1 MERTLMIIKPDG
13 VANGH
18 MGEII
23 TFLEKND
30 LRVLGLKMVRLQ
42 HRVAGEFY
50 AIHRGKGFYDDLLSY
65 MTSGAVVVIAVQGE
79 NAVSR
84 MRTIIGATNP
94 AEAEA
99 GTIRRLFAKSI
110 EANAVHGS
118 DSPENGRREVSF
130 FFSEQELLELGRE

>member
-1 MERTLMIIKPDG
+1 M
-13 VANGH
+13 
-18 MGEII
+18 
-23 TFLEKND
+23 
-30 LRVLGLKMVRLQ
+30 
-42 HRVAGEFY
+42 AGEFY

-130 FFSEQELLELGRE
+130 FFSEHELLELGRE

>member
-30 LRVLGLKMVRLQ
+30 LRILGLKMVHLQ
-42 HRVAGEFY
+42 RRVAGEFY
-50 AIHRGKGFYDDLLSY
+50 AVHRGKGFYDDLLSY

-79 NAVSR
+79 NAVAR

-94 AEAEA
+94 AEADP